1 MTQNIKS
8 NKIII
13 ATGIFPPEA
22 GGPASYA
29 QALAKKLV
37 PEKKVLVVTYSHA
50 WRQKEDKILPFHVI
64 RVWKGWPKIWR
75 HAIYWFRLFIASKG
89 AGTILALNAVSSGIP
104 ATLVAR
110 WRKQRL
116 VVRIVGDYAWET
128 AANTGKTFF
137 LLNDFQKA
145 PQHGKIKLL
154 QACQRWVCKRA
165 DLIIVPSVYLSKIVQ
180 GWGIQTDKIK
190 VIYNGIDFSVSELTQ
205 EEARKKI
212 GIAGNIILSSGRL
225 VPWKGFKML
234 IKLMP
239 RLLQI
244 NPFFRLVILGSGLDG
259 KTLQAMI
266 NNLRLEKK
274 VFLLQ
279 RPRAEIPLYL
289 KAASV
294 YVLNTGY
301 EGFSHQILEAM
312 ASGVPVITT
321 RAGGNPEVIRQGE
334 NGFMVNYNDEFNL
347 VEAIKTVWQGE
358 ELRERFIA
366 NGLITT
372 EHFSLEKMFNE
383 TVKVLD

>member
-1 MTQNIKS
+1 MEKQ
-8 NKIII
+8 NKILI

-29 QALAKKLV
+29 QALAKKLA
-37 PEKKVLVVTYSHA
+37 PEKKVAVVTYSRR
-50 WRQKEDKILPFHVI
+50 WGDKTDKFLPFPVI
-64 RVWKGWPKIWR
+64 RIWKGWPKVWR
-75 HAIYWFRLFIASKG
+75 HVIYLFRLFTASQG
-89 AGTILALNAVSSGIP
+89 ASTILALNTVSSGIP

-145 PQHGKIKLL
+145 PQRGKIKLL
-154 QACQRWVCKRA
+154 QNCQRWVCKQA
-165 DLIIVPSVYLSKIVQ
+165 DLIIVPSEYLSGIVQ
-180 GWGIQTDKIK
+180 GWGVKAEKIK
-190 VIYNGIDFSVSELTQ
+190 VIYNGVDFPVSELSQ

-234 IKLMP
+234 IKLMS

-244 NPFFRLVILGSGLDG
+244 NPFFRLVILGSGPDG

-274 VFLLQ
+274 VYLLPV
-279 RPRAEIPLYL
+279 PRAEIPLYL
-289 KAASV
+289 KAASI

-312 ASGVPVITT
+312 LSRVPVITT

-347 VEAIKTVWQGE
+347 VEAIKTVWQGQ
-358 ELRERFIA
+358 ELRERFVA
-366 NGLITT
+366 NGLITV

-383 TVKVLD
+383 TMAVLN

>member
-1 MTQNIKS
+1 MEKQ
-8 NKIII
+8 NKILI

-29 QALAKKLV
+29 QALAKKLA
-37 PEKKVLVVTYSHA
+37 PEKKVAVVTYSRR
-50 WRQKEDKILPFHVI
+50 WGDKTDKFLPFPVI
-64 RVWKGWPKIWR
+64 RIWKGWPKVWR
-75 HAIYWFRLFIASKG
+75 HVIYLFRLFTASQG
-89 AGTILALNAVSSGIP
+89 ASTILALNTVSSGIP

-145 PQHGKIKLL
+145 PQRGKIKLL
-154 QACQRWVCKRA
+154 QNCQRWVCKQA
-165 DLIIVPSVYLSKIVQ
+165 DSIIVPSEYLSGIVQ
-180 GWGIQTDKIK
+180 GWGVKAEKIK
-190 VIYNGIDFSVSELTQ
+190 VIYNGVDFPVSELSQ

-244 NPFFRLVILGSGLDG
+244 NPFFRLVILGSGPDG

-274 VFLLQ
+274 VYLLPV
-279 RPRAEIPLYL
+279 PRAEIPLYL
-289 KAASV
+289 KAASI

-312 ASGVPVITT
+312 LSRVPVITT

-358 ELRERFIA
+358 ELRERFVA
-366 NGLITT
+366 NGLITV

-383 TVKVLD
+383 TMAVLN

>member
-1 MTQNIKS
+1 MEKQ
-8 NKIII
+8 NKILI

-29 QALAKKLV
+29 QALAKKLA
-37 PEKKVLVVTYSHA
+37 PEKKVAVVTYSRR
-50 WRQKEDKILPFHVI
+50 WGDKTDKFLPFPVI
-64 RVWKGWPKIWR
+64 RIWKGWPKVWR
-75 HAIYWFRLFIASKG
+75 HVIYLFRLFTASQG
-89 AGTILALNAVSSGIP
+89 ASTILALNTVSSGIP

-145 PQHGKIKLL
+145 PQRGKIKLL
-154 QACQRWVCKRA
+154 QNCQRWVCKQA
-165 DLIIVPSVYLSKIVQ
+165 DSIIVPSEYLSGIVQ
-180 GWGIQTDKIK
+180 GWGVKAEKIK
-190 VIYNGIDFSVSELTQ
+190 VIYNGVDFPVSELSQ

-244 NPFFRLVILGSGLDG
+244 NPFFRLVILGSGPDG

-274 VFLLQ
+274 VYLLPV
-279 RPRAEIPLYL
+279 PRAEIPLYL
-289 KAASV
+289 KAASI

-312 ASGVPVITT
+312 LSRVPVITT

-347 VEAIKTVWQGE
+347 VEAIKTVWQGQ
-358 ELRERFIA
+358 ELRERFVA
-366 NGLITT
+366 NGLITV

-383 TVKVLD
+383 TMAVLN

>member
-1 MTQNIKS
+1 ME
-8 NKIII
+8 NKNSKLVI
-13 ATGIFPPEA
+13 ATGIFPPEV

-29 QALAKKLV
+29 QALAKKLT
-37 PEKKVLVVTYSHA
+37 PERKVTVLTYSRG
-50 WRQKEDKILPFHVI
+50 WREKSDKLLPFPVVRI
-64 RVWKGWPKIWR
+64 WRGWPKIWR
-75 HAIYWFRLFIASKG
+75 HVTYLFRLFITAKS
-89 AGTILALNAVSSGIP
+89 AGTILALNAVSAGVP
-104 ATLVAR
+104 AALVTR
-110 WRKQRL
+110 WRKQHL

-137 LLNDFQKA
+137 LLNDFQNA
-145 PQHGKIKLL
+145 PQRGKIKLL
-154 QACQRWVCKRA
+154 QSLQRWVCKRA

-180 GWGIQTDKIK
+180 GWGVRAEKIK
-190 VIYNGIDFSVSELTQ
+190 VIYNGVDFPVSELSQ

-244 NPFFRLVILGSGLDG
+244 NPFFRLVILGSGPDG
-259 KTLQAMI
+259 KTLRAMI

-274 VFLLQ
+274 VYLL
-279 RPRAEIPLYL
+279 PVTRAEIPLYL
-289 KAASV
+289 KAASI

-312 ASGVPVITT
+312 LSRVPVITT

-358 ELRERFIA
+358 ELRERFVA
-366 NGLITT
+366 NGLITV

-383 TVKVLD
+383 TMAVLN

>member
-1 MTQNIKS
+1 MEKQ
-8 NKIII
+8 NKILI

-29 QALAKKLV
+29 QALAKKLA
-37 PEKKVLVVTYSHA
+37 PEKKVAVVTYSRR
-50 WRQKEDKILPFHVI
+50 WGDKTDKFLPFPVI
-64 RVWKGWPKIWR
+64 RIWKGWPKVWR
-75 HAIYWFRLFIASKG
+75 HVIYLFRLFTASQG
-89 AGTILALNAVSSGIP
+89 ASTILALNTVSSGIP

-145 PQHGKIKLL
+145 PQRGKIKLL
-154 QACQRWVCKRA
+154 QNCQRWVCKQA
-165 DLIIVPSVYLSKIVQ
+165 DSIIVPSEYLSGIVQ
-180 GWGIQTDKIK
+180 GWGVKAEKIK
-190 VIYNGIDFSVSELTQ
+190 VIYNGVDFPVSELSQ

-234 IKLMP
+234 IKLMS

-244 NPFFRLVILGSGLDG
+244 NPFFRLVILGSGPDG

-274 VFLLQ
+274 VYLLPV
-279 RPRAEIPLYL
+279 PRAEIPLYL
-289 KAASV
+289 KAASI

-312 ASGVPVITT
+312 LSRVPVITT

-358 ELRERFIA
+358 ELRERFVA
-366 NGLITT
+366 NGLITV

-383 TVKVLD
+383 TMAVLN

>member
-1 MTQNIKS
+1 MEKQ
-8 NKIII
+8 NKILI

-29 QALAKKLV
+29 QALAKKLA
-37 PEKKVLVVTYSHA
+37 PEKKVAVVTYSRR
-50 WRQKEDKILPFHVI
+50 WGDKTDKFLPFPVI
-64 RVWKGWPKIWR
+64 RIWKGWPKVWR
-75 HAIYWFRLFIASKG
+75 HVIYLFRLFTASQG
-89 AGTILALNAVSSGIP
+89 ASTILALNTVSSGIP

-145 PQHGKIKLL
+145 PQRGKIKLL
-154 QACQRWVCKRA
+154 QNCQRWVCKQA
-165 DLIIVPSVYLSKIVQ
+165 DSIIVPSEYLSGIVQ
-180 GWGIQTDKIK
+180 GWGVKAEKIK
-190 VIYNGIDFSVSELTQ
+190 VIYNGVDFPVSELSQ

-244 NPFFRLVILGSGLDG
+244 NPFFRLVILGSGPDG

-274 VFLLQ
+274 VYLLPV
-279 RPRAEIPLYL
+279 PRAEIPLYL
-289 KAASV
+289 KAASI

-312 ASGVPVITT
+312 LSRVPVITT

-347 VEAIKTVWQGE
+347 VEAIKTIWQGE
-358 ELRERFIA
+358 ELRERFVA
-366 NGLITT
+366 NGLITA

-383 TVKVLD
+383 TVELLN